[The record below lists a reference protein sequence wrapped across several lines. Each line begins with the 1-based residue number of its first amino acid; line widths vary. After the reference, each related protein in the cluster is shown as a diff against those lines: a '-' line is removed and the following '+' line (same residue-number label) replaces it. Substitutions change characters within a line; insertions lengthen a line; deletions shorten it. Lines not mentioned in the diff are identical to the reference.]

1 MDNLKHSIQVIA
13 TPHGIPIILD
23 CVTRNKIEFAPEPD
37 PFKDHQ
43 DLVTRQLIGLRLL
56 EWGRSVWGDLCEN
69 NDDAFFALRRSFNR
83 ELGAPFGLLVVEKS
97 LEGSV
102 GVAQFMGLSLG
113 LPSAAGRLALYQ
125 LIRSLQ
131 LQEDRLDKVL
141 HLMRIGIFIEQMM
154 GGDRSREMDH
164 QILELAINP
173 PDSAGPA
180 IASV

>member
-43 DLVTRQLIGLRLL
+43 DLLTRQLIGLRLL
-56 EWGRSVWGDLCEN
+56 EWGRSVWGELCEN
-69 NDDAFFALRRSFNR
+69 NDDAFFALRRALNK
-83 ELGAPFGLLVVEKS
+83 ELGALFGLHIVEKAVEPS
-97 LEGSV
+97 I
-102 GVAQFMGLSLG
+102 GVAQFMGLTLG
-113 LPSAAGRLALYQ
+113 QPRAAGRLALYQ
-125 LIRSLQ
+125 QIRSQQ
-131 LQEDRLDKVL
+131 LHEDRLDKVL

-154 GGDRSREMDH
+154 GVDRSRDLDH
-164 QILELAINP
+164 EVLELAINP